1 MAATLSLG
9 NIAYLHLSVSMIQIL
24 KSLCPVITVR
34 RRARSSEC
42 ERACTPSGRAAHL
55 THRAPPPRSRS
66 PLQKLIIL
74 HLSGIE
80 TPSRAVVLAVLVI
93 SVGCAIAVEGDIEF
107 SWLGFWIVIASEVCE
122 CSRVVCVQ
130 WLIEG
135 KKLKKGQKDG
145 ASAPTTS
152 AAVSGTDPA
161 LGLNALSSLYFLAP
175 ACVLWVAVLVVTTGE
190 GAACGRERCWE
201 KVLARYVSVRR
212 VGVFGWSS
220 LGPLDACIR
229 PPSRLLTRFVY
240 CTSLAHALACSPT
253 NTPRARAQRWLACRP
268 TSRRT
273 RRPGLYLLAASLG
286 FGVNLTTFLVIQTSP
301 SGSLTFKAAG
311 TRAAPRPR
319 PRAVAPMRE
328 SVQELAATHAT
339 T

>member
-1 MAATLSLG
+1 MGTFVACRVLGLVSAPRVSWRTYMRKFMPVGALMAATLSLG

-34 RRARSSEC
+34 WRARSSEC
-42 ERACTPSGRAAHL
+42 ERACTSSGRAAHL
-55 THRAPPPRSRS
+55 THRAPPPWSRS
-66 PLQKLIIL
+66 PLRKLIIL

-161 LGLNALSSLYFLAP
+161 LRLNALSSLYFLAP

-220 LGPLDACIR
+220 LDPLDACIR
-229 PPSRLLTRFVY
+229 PPSCLLTRFVY
-240 CTSLAHALACSPT
+240 CTFP
-253 NTPRARAQRWLACRP
+253 
-268 TSRRT
+268 RT
-273 RRPGLYLLAASLG
+273 RPGVLA
-286 FGVNLTTFLVIQTSP
+286 N
-301 SGSLTFKAAG
+301 
-311 TRAAPRPR
+311 
-319 PRAVAPMRE
+319 
-328 SVQELAATHAT
+328 
-339 T
+339 

>member
-1 MAATLSLG
+1 MGTFIACRVLGLVSAPRVSWRTYMRKFMPVGALMAATLSLG

-42 ERACTPSGRAAHL
+42 ERACTLSGRAAHL
-55 THRAPPPRSRS
+55 THRAPPPWSRS

-161 LGLNALSSLYFLAP
+161 LRLNALSSLYFLAP

-212 VGVFGWSS
+212 VRVFGWSS
-220 LGPLDACIR
+220 LDPLDACIR
-229 PPSRLLTRFVY
+229 P
-240 CTSLAHALACSPT
+240 
-253 NTPRARAQRWLACRP
+253 Q
-268 TSRRT
+268 
-273 RRPGLYLLAASLG
+273 
-286 FGVNLTTFLVIQTSP
+286 
-301 SGSLTFKAAG
+301 
-311 TRAAPRPR
+311 
-319 PRAVAPMRE
+319 AVC
-328 SVQELAATHAT
+328 
-339 T
+339 